1 MNMKKF
7 RLVNNDPILKISK
20 NRLLRL
26 PTPASISFLWNGGFL
41 LGVVLILQIITGLLL
56 SISYIAFADLAFFSV
71 NHIIRD
77 VGGGWLIRY
86 LHING
91 ASFYFFLMYSHI
103 FRGLFFDSGKKSPIV
118 WLSGVLLFWPR

>member
-77 VGGGWLIRY
+77 VGGG
-86 LHING
+86 
-91 ASFYFFLMYSHI
+91 
-103 FRGLFFDSGKKSPIV
+103 
-118 WLSGVLLFWPR
+118 